1 MKILSTLLLSAV
13 LFAVSGAA
21 GAQDVR
27 TIETKVADLLAKMPA
42 KDQEHLNAL
51 MEEMYSLGA
60 RGTSLICE
68 QVIQAGTGDDSRA
81 RYAVS
86 SLTGYLS
93 KGSDMAKKKVW
104 EEQCLDFIRSAV
116 SYEVRT
122 FFIRQLNL
130 IGSDAALEVL
140 KPFVTHEVMCSDA
153 VMALEAIGTAKA
165 QEMLASAL
173 DADICPCAGQIMDA
187 LAMKGYGQALPGYI
201 RWYEK
206 GSQPEKSAALLALAG
221 SGNEEAL
228 PVLMKA
234 AEDAGYKWEP
244 TGSVSALLFYAR
256 QAGLAGE
263 VRTMEKIT
271 SLVISKSTTPETAN
285 QRLAAMS
292 VAVAVK
298 GEDALPMLLDA
309 INDPDIAIRGGVI
322 RLATQIPGEDVTKKW
337 INRYQKV
344 RPEAKPEILFM
355 LGERGDALAVP
366 LLHKALNER
375 SHDISSEA
383 VSALAKIQGNKAVDP
398 LLAWILKYDSEEGH
412 WAAANSLMTILDKDN
427 IGKVAASLPASMGH
441 ATVTLIWLLGWS
453 GNHDYFKTVLPYVES
468 DDPGVRAAALTALK
482 NVAGY
487 SDQETL
493 IRMLVTTTERAEI
506 TEISNAITSASMRG
520 NGTGGRSDVILTALD
535 KGADR
540 IKLIPL
546 LTVTAGDEALQRV
559 VREFENGSAE
569 IRDVCFDA
577 LAHWPEPSA
586 AAALFDICA
595 SGNKT
600 YERPAFD
607 AYLRMVSA
615 ADMTPERRILLLKK
629 IAPWALAPDARA
641 EMIAV
646 AGTQKIQ
653 PALFFVSAYL
663 ADSSEVVRT
672 AAGDAIDNLGLPPAE
687 KFVSL
692 FNGKDLSGWKGLVGD
707 PVSRAAMKP
716 AELAKQ
722 QKEADKRMTENWSVR
737 DGMIW
742 FTGAGANLCSANDY
756 GDFELFVDW
765 RITKK
770 GDSGIYLRGSPQV
783 QIWDTSRTEVGAQVG
798 SGGLYNNQ
806 VNPSKPLKVADN
818 PVGEW
823 NTFRIIMTGEKVS
836 VWLNGEP
843 VTDDVTLENYWNR
856 ATPNFR
862 KRSC

>member
-1 MKILSTLLLSAV
+1 M
-13 LFAVSGAA
+13 
-21 GAQDVR
+21 
-27 TIETKVADLLAKMPA
+27 
-42 KDQEHLNAL
+42 
-51 MEEMYSLGA
+51 
-60 RGTSLICE
+60 
-68 QVIQAGTGDDSRA
+68 IQAGTGDDSRA

-93 KGSDMAKKKVW
+93 KGSDMVKQKVW
-104 EEQCLDFIRSAV
+104 EEQCLGFVRSAV

-153 VMALEAIGTAKA
+153 VMALEAIGTTKA

-173 DADICPCAGQIMDA
+173 DADNCPCAGQIMDA
-187 LAMKGYGQALPGYI
+187 LAVKGYGQALPGYI

-228 PVLMKA
+228 PALMKA
-234 AEDAGYKWEP
+234 AEVAGYKWEP

-322 RLATQIPGEDVTKKW
+322 RLASQIPGEDVTKKW

-383 VSALAKIQGNKAVDP
+383 VSALAKIEGNKAVDP

-427 IGKVAASLPASMGH
+427 IGKVAASLPASKGH

-453 GNHDYFKTVLPYVES
+453 GNHDYFKTVLSYVES

-506 TEISNAITSASMRG
+506 TEIGNAITSASLRG

-586 AAALFDICA
+586 ASALFDICA

-615 ADMTPERRILLLKK
+615 ADMTPERRI
-629 IAPWALAPDARA
+629 
-641 EMIAV
+641 
-646 AGTQKIQ
+646 
-653 PALFFVSAYL
+653 FS
-663 ADSSEVVRT
+663 
-672 AAGDAIDNLGLPPAE
+672 
-687 KFVSL
+687 
-692 FNGKDLSGWKGLVGD
+692 
-707 PVSRAAMKP
+707 
-716 AELAKQ
+716 
-722 QKEADKRMTENWSVR
+722 
-737 DGMIW
+737 
-742 FTGAGANLCSANDY
+742 
-756 GDFELFVDW
+756 
-765 RITKK
+765 
-770 GDSGIYLRGSPQV
+770 
-783 QIWDTSRTEVGAQVG
+783 
-798 SGGLYNNQ
+798 
-806 VNPSKPLKVADN
+806 
-818 PVGEW
+818 
-823 NTFRIIMTGEKVS
+823 
-836 VWLNGEP
+836 
-843 VTDDVTLENYWNR
+843 
-856 ATPNFR
+856 
-862 KRSC
+862 